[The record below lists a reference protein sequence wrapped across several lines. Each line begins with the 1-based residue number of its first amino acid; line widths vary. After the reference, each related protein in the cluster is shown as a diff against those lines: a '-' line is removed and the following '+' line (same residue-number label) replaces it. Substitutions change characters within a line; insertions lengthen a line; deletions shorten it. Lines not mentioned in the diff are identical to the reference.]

1 MTSFLKGKTL
11 KRIVK
16 GSEPHSLK
24 KYRKK
29 FTTKELESDKGIY
42 KSYSPKTQEG
52 CNEDENAN
60 LRKLLLEQ
68 QGYICCYCMNIISCN
83 YSKIEHYKPQSKFR
97 ILQVNYNNLFIA
109 CCGRT
114 IDKKKYQTCDTYE
127 EKVNKV
133 YDERFCDTCKDNEEL
148 KYIDLLSNIE
158 KNIKYDKYGVIY
170 SENKNIDDELNNI
183 LNLNCKTLKKQRQE
197 TLDRLKVQLR
207 HKGYKKS
214 ILEHYLKQY
223 KNRDSSNKFA
233 PYCEMIVYFLT
244 KTLKS
249 KKGKKQ

>member
-1 MTSFLKGKTL
+1 MTSFLKGQSL

-16 GSEPHSLK
+16 GNEPNGLK
-24 KYRKK
+24 RYRKQ
-29 FTTKELESDKGIY
+29 FTPTKLNTDGDIY
-42 KSYSPKTQEG
+42 KNYTPKTQEG
-52 CNEDENAN
+52 CNKDENAN

-68 QGYICCYCMNIISCN
+68 QGYICCYCMNTITCC

-97 ILQVNYNNLFIA
+97 NLQVSYNNLFIA
-109 CCGRT
+109 CCGKT
-114 IDKKKYQTCDTYE
+114 IDRKKYDTCKTYNE
-127 EKVNKV
+127 EINQD
-133 YDERFCDTCKDNEEL
+133 YDERFCDTYKDNSEL
-148 KYIDLLSNIE
+148 QYIDLLSNIE
-158 KNIKYDKYGVIY
+158 NEIKYDKYGLIS
-170 SENKNIDDELNNI
+170 SENKNINDELNNI

-207 HKGYKKS
+207 NKGYKKS
-214 ILEHYLKQY
+214 TLEHYLKQY

-249 KKGKKQ
+249 K